1 MKNNFSKSFFILAV
15 ILFANISC
23 FALDNWNNK
32 SEIYVIKKEDSW
44 SSIEKK
50 FSISQKIL
58 KNYNNLKKTYAL
70 KNGDKIT
77 IPAKIYYS
85 VKNGESALSIAKK
98 YGMSYSDLITINN
111 ISDPESLKTAS
122 KLKIIVTKP
131 KVDKITNYNTAPI
144 VNKKLKLNWPV
155 EGKVVS
161 KFGLQANGTQ
171 NNDIHILVKNEH
183 NIKAAA
189 SGTIVYAGNEIADYG
204 NLVIIQHPDEYFS
217 SYGNLTSFNVN
228 KGDIIKSGQII
239 GTINFLETPQPL
251 ELYFGLRIKTKAVDP
266 LKYLKNQKTKQR
278 K

>member
-1 MKNNFSKSFFILAV
+1 MKNNFSKSLFILAA
-15 ILFANISC
+15 ILFVNMSC
-23 FALDNWNNK
+23 FASDNWSKK
-32 SEIYVIKKEDSW
+32 SEVYVIKKEDSW

-58 KNYNNLKKTYAL
+58 KNYNNLKKNYMA

-77 IPAKIYYS
+77 IPAKIYYP

-111 ISDPESLKTAS
+111 INDPEALKTGS
-122 KLKIIVTKP
+122 ELKIIVAKP
-131 KVDKITNYNTAPI
+131 RADKITNNTAYI

-171 NNDIHILVKNEH
+171 NNDIHILIKNDQ

-189 SGTIVYAGNEIADYG
+189 SGTIVYAGNEIGDYG

-217 SYGNLTSFNVN
+217 SYGNLSSFNVN
-228 KGDIIKSGQII
+228 KGDIVKSGQII
-239 GTINFLETPQPL
+239 GIINSLEAPQPL
-251 ELYFGLRIKTKAVDP
+251 KLYFGLRIETKAVDP
-266 LKYLKNQKTKQR
+266 LKYLKNQKIKQR

>member
-1 MKNNFSKSFFILAV
+1 MKNNFSKSLFILAA
-15 ILFANISC
+15 ILFVNMSC
-23 FALDNWNNK
+23 FASDNWSKK
-32 SEIYVIKKEDSW
+32 SEVYVIKKEDSW

-58 KNYNNLKKTYAL
+58 KNYNNLKKNYMA

-77 IPAKIYYS
+77 IPAKIYYP
-85 VKNGESALSIAKK
+85 VKNGESALSIANK

-111 ISDPESLKTAS
+111 INDPEALKTGS
-122 KLKIIVTKP
+122 ELKIIVAKP
-131 KVDKITNYNTAPI
+131 RADKITNNTAYI

-171 NNDIHILVKNEH
+171 NNDIHILIKNDQ

-189 SGTIVYAGNEIADYG
+189 SGTIVYAGNEIGDYG
-204 NLVIIQHPDEYFS
+204 NLVIIQHPDECFS
-217 SYGNLTSFNVN
+217 SYGNLSSFNVN
-228 KGDIIKSGQII
+228 KGDIVKSGQII
-239 GTINFLETPQPL
+239 GIINSLEAPQPL
-251 ELYFGLRIKTKAVDP
+251 KLYFGLRVKTKAVDP